1 MMNTLITTE
10 KGFWHVCF
18 CLSQD
23 PVTTIKNPVLC
34 VVVLRLAV
42 VILEEVWKTIQRN
55 P

>member
-1 MMNTLITTE
+1 MLHFALLTR
-10 KGFWHVCF
+10 C

-23 PVTTIKNPVLC
+23 PVTTIKNPVLL

-42 VILEEVWKTIQRN
+42 VILEEVWKTIHTN